1 MKTPQLRHLPALA
14 LGILSMAA
22 TSQATLITSTTG
34 LPPAGVYLSTDIHAI
49 YSGPAL
55 DYLITLPMHAP
66 IVAEIGRRSGGN
78 GSPGGSNDEIETFG
92 STLDAMIEIK
102 DRATGNTVVPAG
114 PIHAS
119 GPFGSVQ
126 TIVFGHNLSPDGTG
140 TFNTEMLAL
149 TLSGTYLGS
158 PFMIRESPT
167 KQSTGITSVVPLPG
181 GMYQIDS
188 FFDIFTELSLDG
200 GATWMPDTDSV
211 LAGQR
216 VTLEGVPEPTSMS
229 LLALGA
235 VSVAGFIRRRR

>member
-1 MKTPQLRHLPALA
+1 MKTSKLKYVPALA
-14 LGILSMAA
+14 VGILSLTA
-22 TSQATLITSTTG
+22 TSQATLITSTAG

-66 IVAEIGRRSGGN
+66 IVAEIGKRSGGN
-78 GSPGGSNDEIETFG
+78 GSPGGPNDEIESFG

-102 DRATGNTVVPAG
+102 DRATGTTVVPNG

-126 TIVFGHNLSPDGTG
+126 TIVFGYNLSPDGTG

-149 TLSGTYLGS
+149 SLSGTYLGA

-167 KQSTGITSVVPLPG
+167 KQSTGLTSVAPAPG
-181 GMYQIDS
+181 GYQIDS
-188 FFDIFTELSLDG
+188 FFDVFTELSLDG
-200 GATWMPDTDSV
+200 GLTWMPDTDSV
-211 LAGQR
+211 ATGQR
-216 VTLEGVPEPTSMS
+216 VTLEAVPEPTSMS

-235 VSVAGFIRRRR
+235 ASVAGFIRRRR

>member
-1 MKTPQLRHLPALA
+1 MPALA
-14 LGILSMAA
+14 VGILSMAA
-22 TSQATLITSTTG
+22 TTQGSLITSTTG

-66 IVAEIGRRSGGN
+66 IANEVGRRSGGN
-78 GSPGGSNDEIETFG
+78 GSPGGPNDEIETFG

-102 DRATGNTVVPAG
+102 DRATGTTVVPNG

-140 TFNTEMLAL
+140 TFQTEMLAL
-149 TLSGTYLGS
+149 SLSGTYLGA

-181 GMYQIDS
+181 GMFQIDS
-188 FFDIFTELSLDG
+188 FFDVFTELSLDG

-211 LAGQR
+211 LTGQR
-216 VTLEGVPEPTSMS
+216 VTLEGVPEPTGMS
-229 LLALGA
+229 LLAAGLLGTM
-235 VSVAGFIRRRR
+235 GFTRRRR